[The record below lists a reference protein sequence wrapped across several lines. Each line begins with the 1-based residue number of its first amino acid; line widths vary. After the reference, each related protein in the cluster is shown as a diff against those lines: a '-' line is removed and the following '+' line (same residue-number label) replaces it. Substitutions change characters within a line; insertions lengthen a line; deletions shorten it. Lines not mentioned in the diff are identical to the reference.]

1 MQRFES
7 QINKCQTKSKYLWAR
22 PGFEPGTSRT
32 LSENHTPRPTSPVAT
47 GQATMQEPLICDH
60 VATNCPFWPNYS
72 NWPCGPT
79 DKASDYESGDC
90 RFESC
95 QGQNFFAKLKRLE
108 KADTK
113 KCAPPG
119 GLEPPTFRL
128 TAERAS
134 QLRHG
139 GMWVSELIISCPI
152 KSFSNFSK
160 NFPTR
165 MGFEPTRAEPIGLAV
180 QRLNHSATS
189 SYWWNEP
196 RYFWW

>member
-1 MQRFES
+1 MVSTQDSES
-7 QINKCQTKSKYLWAR
+7 CDPSSNLGRTFSFCFYGLNSETHQEDLHQIKQNIRRAR

-32 LSENHTPRPTSPVAT
+32 LSENHTPRPTSQVAKWS
-47 GQATMQEPLICDH
+47 P
-60 VATNCPFWPNYS
+60 CPACCCLKVQD
-72 NWPCGPT
+72 WPCGPT

-95 QGQNFFAKLKRLE
+95 QGQNFLAQIRILE

-139 GMWVSELIISCPI
+139 GM
-152 KSFSNFSK
+152 
-160 NFPTR
+160 
-165 MGFEPTRAEPIGLAV
+165 
-180 QRLNHSATS
+180 
-189 SYWWNEP
+189 
-196 RYFWW
+196 

>member
-1 MQRFES
+1 MAIFHFFQKIWR
-7 QINKCQTKSKYLWAR
+7 AR

-32 LSENHTPRPTSPVAT
+32 LSENHTPRPTSQLVLWCCAIALQPVLSTPCLPCNTQLQWAT
-47 GQATMQEPLICDH
+47 
-60 VATNCPFWPNYS
+60 
-72 NWPCGPT
+72 WPCGPT

-95 QGQNFFAKLKRLE
+95 QGQYFWRVQQKHKGNKNI
-108 KADTK
+108 
-113 KCAPPG
+113 APPG

-134 QLRHG
+134 RLRHG
-139 GMWVSELIISCPI
+139 GKLCYCCVLCHVMKTFFNLTKI
-152 KSFSNFSK
+152 
-160 NFPTR
+160 FPTR

-189 SYWWNEP
+189 SLWQTA
-196 RYFWW
+196 R